1 MAKQGQTAVQ
11 PRILVI
17 DDEGDIRDVLQGI
30 LESEGYTVRVAA
42 DGQEGL
48 RAFFEWHPSMVI
60 MDIMMP
66 KMNGWKLLDRI
77 RQVSEVPVI
86 VLTAMEHEY
95 DTVRGFQLG
104 ADDYITK
111 PVRHA
116 EMAARVNAMFRRSK
130 SAPEV
135 PDFYSDGAVW
145 VDFSRH
151 TVYVDGEEV
160 ALSPLEFRL
169 LAAFVRRPGIV
180 LSTDQL
186 LDLCWGEG
194 TGGAESVRIYIGYL
208 RKKLNDDARRPKR
221 IETVREFGYRYRPE
235 PSEDDLELHARHTL
249 RR

>member
-1 MAKQGQTAVQ
+1 MALQGQTAVQ

-30 LESEGYTVRVAA
+30 LESEGYAVRMAA

-48 RAFFEWHPSMVI
+48 RAFFDWRPSRVI
-60 MDIMMP
+60 MDIKMP
-66 KMNGWKLLDRI
+66 KMNGWELLDRI
-77 RQVSEVPVI
+77 RQVSDVPVI
-86 VLTAMEHEY
+86 VLTAMDQEY
-95 DTVRGFQLG
+95 DTVRGLQLG
-104 ADDYITK
+104 ADEYVTK

-130 SAPEV
+130 GAPDL
-135 PDFYSDGAVW
+135 PDVYSDGAIW

-151 TVYVDGEEV
+151 TVYVEGKEV

-169 LAAFVRRPGIV
+169 LAAFVRSPGVV

-186 LDLCWGEG
+186 LDRCWGEG

-235 PSEDDLELHARHTL
+235 PSEDDHELHDRHTL
-249 RR
+249 RK